1 MNLLLEKRV
10 NELSHKI
17 LQSDDKTLK
26 KIWSNYKNYLKK
38 EAKKKA

>member
-10 NELSHKI
+10 NELAHKI

-26 KIWSNYKNYLKK
+26 KIWKNHKVFLKK
-38 EAKKKA
+38 DSKKA